1 MGSNQRTT
9 AIMIILVAVAIG
21 YMIYDGAGIN
31 LIGMNGLK
39 AGKAHNVAMQDS
51 IQALQL
57 QIDSAKR
64 ELAKGTVEDLRR
76 RIEEHRASLALLRR
90 LVPVR
95 SEVPNLL
102 DDISTRA
109 KIRGVTLSE
118 VVPLPT
124 EPGPSPF
131 STDKYNIA
139 VLGRYDEIGEFLSD
153 VASLQRII
161 VPIDISLS
169 PAGMSEARAL
179 GDTSGAL
186 LQARFQI
193 KTYVKTGEAGGEDS
207 GE

>member
-1 MGSNQRTT
+1 MSNTRTT
-9 AIMIILVAVAIG
+9 AILIILVAVALG

-31 LIGMNGLK
+31 MIGMNGLK
-39 AGKAHNVAMQDS
+39 AGKAANATMQDS
-51 IQALQL
+51 IVALQL
-57 QIDSAKR
+57 QVDSAKR

-76 RIEEHRASLALLRR
+76 RIEGHRASLAMLRR

-95 SEVPNLL
+95 AEVPNLL

-118 VVPLPT
+118 VVPLAT

-139 VLGRYDEIGEFLSD
+139 VLGRYDEIGQFFSD
-153 VASLQRII
+153 IASLGRII
-161 VPIDISLS
+161 VPIDVSVS

-179 GDTSGAL
+179 GDTTGSL

-193 KTYVKTGEAGGEDS
+193 KTYVKTGESGGEDS
-207 GE
+207 AK

>member
-1 MGSNQRTT
+1 MGNSRTT
-9 AIMIILVAVAIG
+9 AILVMLVAAAVG

-31 LIGMNGLK
+31 MIGMNGLK
-39 AGKAHNVAMQDS
+39 AGQERNVAMQDS
-51 IQALQL
+51 IHSLQL
-57 QIDSAKR
+57 QVDSAKR
-64 ELAKGTVEDLRR
+64 ELATGTVEDLRR
-76 RIEEHRASLALLRR
+76 RIEGHRASLAMLRR
-90 LVPVR
+90 LVPIR
-95 SEVPNLL
+95 AEVPNLL

-118 VVPLPT
+118 VVPLVT

-139 VLGRYDEIGEFLSD
+139 VLGRYDEIGEFFSD
-153 VASLQRII
+153 IASLRRII
-161 VPIDISLS
+161 VPIDVSVS

-207 GE
+207 AE

>member
-1 MGSNQRTT
+1 MGTNPRTT
-9 AIMIILVAVAIG
+9 AIMIILVAAALG
-21 YMIYDGAGIN
+21 YMIYDGTGIS
-31 LIGMNGLK
+31 LLGMSGLK
-39 AGKAHNVAMQDS
+39 AGQARNVEMQDS
-51 IQALQL
+51 ISVLEA

-64 ELAKGTVEDLRR
+64 ELARGTVEDLRR
-76 RIEEHRASLALLRR
+76 RIEGHRASLTMLRR

-118 VVPLPT
+118 VVPQATELGPT
-124 EPGPSPF
+124 PF
-131 STDKYNIA
+131 DTDKYNIA

-153 VASLQRII
+153 IASLQRII
-161 VPIDISLS
+161 VPIDVNLTV
-169 PAGMSEARAL
+169 AGMSEARAL

-193 KTYVKTGEAGGEDS
+193 KTYVKTDESGGEDS
-207 GE
+207 AK

>member
-1 MGSNQRTT
+1 MNNTRTT
-9 AIMIILVAVAIG
+9 AILIILVAVALG

-31 LIGMNGLK
+31 MIGMNGLK
-39 AGKAHNVAMQDS
+39 AGKAANAGMQDS
-51 IQALQL
+51 IVALQL
-57 QIDSAKR
+57 QVDSAKR

-76 RIEEHRASLALLRR
+76 RIEGHRASLAMLRR

-95 SEVPNLL
+95 AEVPNLL

-118 VVPLPT
+118 VVPLAT

-139 VLGRYDEIGEFLSD
+139 VLGRYDEIGQFFSD
-153 VASLQRII
+153 IASLGRII
-161 VPIDISLS
+161 VPIDVSVS

-179 GDTSGAL
+179 GDTTGAL

-193 KTYVKTGEAGGEDS
+193 KTYVKTGESGGEDS
-207 GE
+207 AK

>member
-1 MGSNQRTT
+1 MGSNPRTT
-9 AIMIILVAVAIG
+9 AIMIMLVAAAIG

-31 LIGMNGLK
+31 MIGMNGLN
-39 AGKAHNVAMQDS
+39 AGQARNVAMQDS
-51 IQALQL
+51 IQALQM

-76 RIEEHRASLALLRR
+76 RIEDHRASLALLRR
-90 LVPVR
+90 LVPIR
-95 SEVPNLL
+95 AEVPNLL

-118 VVPLPT
+118 VVPLTT

-131 STDKYNIA
+131 STDKFNIA
-139 VLGRYDEIGEFLSD
+139 VLGRYDEIGEFFSD

-161 VPIDISLS
+161 VPIDVSVS

-193 KTYVKTGEAGGEDS
+193 KTYVKTRAGGEDS
-207 GE
+207 AN

>member
-1 MGSNQRTT
+1 MGSNPRTT
-9 AIMIILVAVAIG
+9 AILIMLVAAALG

-31 LIGMNGLK
+31 MIGMNGLK
-39 AGKAHNVAMQDS
+39 AGRARNLAMQDS

-57 QIDSAKR
+57 QIDSAKQ

-76 RIEEHRASLALLRR
+76 RIEGNRASLAMLRR
-90 LVPVR
+90 LVPIR

-118 VVPLPT
+118 VVPLTT

-131 STDKYNIA
+131 STDKFNIA

-153 VASLQRII
+153 VASLRRII
-161 VPIDISLS
+161 VPIDVSLS
-169 PAGMSEARAL
+169 PAGMNEARAL

-207 GE
+207 AK

>member
-1 MGSNQRTT
+1 MGSNPRTT
-9 AIMIILVAVAIG
+9 AIMIMLIAAAIG

-31 LIGMNGLK
+31 MIGMNGLK
-39 AGKAHNVAMQDS
+39 AGQARNVAMQDS
-51 IQALQL
+51 IQALQM

-76 RIEEHRASLALLRR
+76 RIEDHRASLALLRR

-95 SEVPNLL
+95 AEVPNLL

-118 VVPLPT
+118 VVPLAT

-131 STDKYNIA
+131 STDKFNIA
-139 VLGRYDEIGEFLSD
+139 VVGRYDEIGEFFSD

-161 VPIDISLS
+161 VPIDVSVS

-193 KTYVKTGEAGGEDS
+193 KTYVKTGESGGEAS
-207 GE
+207 AN

>member
-1 MGSNQRTT
+1 MSNTRTT
-9 AIMIILVAVAIG
+9 AILIILVAVALG

-31 LIGMNGLK
+31 MIGMNGLK
-39 AGKAHNVAMQDS
+39 AGKAANAGMQDS
-51 IQALQL
+51 IVALQL
-57 QIDSAKR
+57 QVDSAKR

-76 RIEEHRASLALLRR
+76 RIEGHRASLAMLRR

-95 SEVPNLL
+95 AEVPNLL

-118 VVPLPT
+118 VVPLAT

-139 VLGRYDEIGEFLSD
+139 VLGRYDEIGQFFSD
-153 VASLQRII
+153 IASLGRII
-161 VPIDISLS
+161 VPIDVSVS

-179 GDTSGAL
+179 GDTTGAL

-193 KTYVKTGEAGGEDS
+193 KTYVKTGESGGEDS
-207 GE
+207 AK